1 MTTWYNTWAIIH
13 YLNFYLKDTP
23 LKRNRDGYITH
34 EIDQGIYVSGD
45 D

>member
-13 YLNFYLKDTP
+13 YLNYYLRDLP
-23 LKRNRDGYITH
+23 LPRDKFGYIAQTPSS
-34 EIDQGIYVSGD
+34 GIYVSGD